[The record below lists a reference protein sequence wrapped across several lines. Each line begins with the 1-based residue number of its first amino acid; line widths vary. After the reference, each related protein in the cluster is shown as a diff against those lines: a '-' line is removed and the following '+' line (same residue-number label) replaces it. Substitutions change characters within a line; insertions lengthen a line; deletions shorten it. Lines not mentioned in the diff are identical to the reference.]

1 MSDAEFLSILISF
14 KHKAVQVDTSLGS
27 ASNKPVYVSD
37 VNYTIQDNN
46 VIIDTSTSRFDKD
59 KMYEKYF
66 ISGIRKN
73 AEMIQSLRLLDRS
86 KNA

>member
-1 MSDAEFLSILISF
+1 MTEAEFLSILISF
-14 KHKAVQVDTSLGS
+14 KHKAVQVDSSLGNS
-27 ASNKPVYVSD
+27 KPVYVSD

-46 VIIDTSTSRFDKD
+46 VIIDTSNSRFDKD

-73 AEMIQSLRLLDRS
+73 AEMIQSLRLLDRT